1 VHSGEVTSEVL
12 PRESHD
18 IAVDAAAT
26 PDLIVR
32 FRKN

>member
-1 VHSGEVTSEVL
+1 L